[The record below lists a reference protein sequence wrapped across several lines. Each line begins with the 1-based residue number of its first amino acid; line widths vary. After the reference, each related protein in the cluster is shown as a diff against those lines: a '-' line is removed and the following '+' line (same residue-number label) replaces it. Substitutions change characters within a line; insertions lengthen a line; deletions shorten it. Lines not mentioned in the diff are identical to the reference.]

1 VEKSSTKSGKPVS
14 LIRALVVDDNELVRT
29 FIAHVLREAGYQ
41 TATAED
47 GIAARDY
54 VLQAGAPDVVVTDE
68 SMPRMTGHEFA
79 QWVRQQRPDIKVL
92 FLTGYPGEALE
103 DEMCLEKPCTMR
115 ALLQAVTAL
124 IGPADKEL
132 VSSEQSYG
140 TAPGCC

>member
-1 VEKSSTKSGKPVS
+1 MVKSSTNPGKPPA

-29 FIAHVLREAGYQ
+29 FIEHVLRDAGYQ

-54 VLQAGAPDVVVTDE
+54 VLQTGAPDVIVTDE

-79 QWVRQQRPDIKVL
+79 KWVRAQHSDVKVL
-92 FLTGYPGEALE
+92 FLTGCRSDVLE

-115 ALLQAVTAL
+115 ALLQAVSTAVRSVRL
-124 IGPADKEL
+124 QPDIVRSA
-132 VSSEQSYG
+132 
-140 TAPGCC
+140 

>member
-1 VEKSSTKSGKPVS
+1 MAKSSAKPGKPPA

-29 FIAHVLREAGYQ
+29 FIEHVLREAGYQ

-54 VLQAGAPDVVVTDE
+54 VLLTGAPDVVVTDE

-79 QWVRQQRPDIKVL
+79 RWVRQQRSDVKVL
-92 FLTGYPGEALE
+92 FLTGSRSEALE

-115 ALLQAVTAL
+115 ALLQAVSTAVRSVRL
-124 IGPADKEL
+124 STSAEGYGGPPEL
-132 VSSEQSYG
+132 
-140 TAPGCC
+140 